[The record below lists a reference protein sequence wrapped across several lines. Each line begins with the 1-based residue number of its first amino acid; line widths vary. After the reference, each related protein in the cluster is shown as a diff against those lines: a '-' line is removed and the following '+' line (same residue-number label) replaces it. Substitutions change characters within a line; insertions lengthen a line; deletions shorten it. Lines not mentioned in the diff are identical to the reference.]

1 MLSVRPH
8 AVTRKSSSKRP
19 ALLAHPRL
27 DEDVVP
33 FTECRRRLAEY
44 FEQTRKT
51 HRPVIVTQNGRA
63 STLLVNI
70 SDFEEMREALELI
83 EDVRVAE
90 EEIELGEVIPQA
102 EARRQSR
109 EKLKQLACPLVKEPQ
124 WPSTG
129 LSEG

>member
-1 MLSVRPH
+1 MHPRV
-8 AVTRKSSSKRP
+8 VTRKSSSKRP
-19 ALLAHPRL
+19 ALLTRPHL

-44 FEQTRKT
+44 FEQARKT

-70 SDFEEMREALELI
+70 SDFEEMRDTLELM

-90 EEIELGEVIPQA
+90 EEIERGEIIPQA
-102 EARRQSR
+102 EARRLSR
-109 EKLKQLACPLVKEPQ
+109 AKLLDLRKQFA
-124 WPSTG
+124 
-129 LSEG
+129 